1 MLILVCIC
9 IFLFS
14 NQPGVE
20 STKLASNLFV
30 RKLGHFSEYAIL
42 GFFAFAYFSNIFQ
55 TGREKIQLETS
66 FFISFLFCFS
76 YAVSD
81 EFHQT
86 FVIGRDGN
94 FMDVLID
101 SGGVLFGIIISIILF
116 FVKILKKK
124 VKYIL
129 LFSCI
134 FFGKVIK

>member
-30 RKLGHFSEYAIL
+30 RKLGHFSEYAVL

-116 FVKILKKK
+116 SVKILKKK
-124 VKYIL
+124 
-129 LFSCI
+129 
-134 FFGKVIK
+134 

>member
-1 MLILVCIC
+1 MLILVCIG

-14 NQPGVE
+14 SQPGVE

-42 GFFAFAYFSNIFQ
+42 GFFAFAYFSSIFQ
-55 TGREKIQLETS
+55 IGKEKIQFKTTLFT
-66 FFISFLFCFS
+66 SFLFCFS
-76 YAVSD
+76 YAVSV

-94 FMDVLID
+94 FIDVLID

-124 VKYIL
+124 
-129 LFSCI
+129 
-134 FFGKVIK
+134 

>member
-55 TGREKIQLETS
+55 TEKGKIQLETS

-116 FVKILKKK
+116 SVKILKKK
-124 VKYIL
+124 
-129 LFSCI
+129 
-134 FFGKVIK
+134 

>member
-1 MLILVCIC
+1 MLTLVCIG

-14 NQPGVE
+14 SQSGVE
-20 STKLASNLFV
+20 STKLASNLFI

-42 GFFAFAYFSNIFQ
+42 GFFAFAYFSSIFQ
-55 TGREKIQLETS
+55 IGKEKIQFKTTLFT
-66 FFISFLFCFS
+66 SFLFCFS

-94 FMDVLID
+94 FIDVLID

-124 VKYIL
+124 
-129 LFSCI
+129 
-134 FFGKVIK
+134 

>member
-1 MLILVCIC
+1 MLILVCIG

-14 NQPGVE
+14 SQPGVE
-20 STKLASNLFV
+20 STKLASNLFI

-42 GFFAFAYFSNIFQ
+42 GFFAFAYFSSIFQ
-55 TGREKIQLETS
+55 IGKEKIQFKTTLFT
-66 FFISFLFCFS
+66 SFLFCFS

-94 FMDVLID
+94 FIDVLID

-124 VKYIL
+124 
-129 LFSCI
+129 
-134 FFGKVIK
+134 

>member
-1 MLILVCIC
+1 MLILVCIG

-14 NQPGVE
+14 SQPGVE

-42 GFFAFAYFSNIFQ
+42 GFFAFAYFSSIFQ
-55 TGREKIQLETS
+55 IGKEKIQFKTTLFT
-66 FFISFLFCFS
+66 SFLFCFS

-94 FMDVLID
+94 FIDVLID
-101 SGGVLFGIIISIILF
+101 SG
-116 FVKILKKK
+116 
-124 VKYIL
+124 
-129 LFSCI
+129 
-134 FFGKVIK
+134 

>member
-30 RKLGHFSEYAIL
+30 RKLGHFSEYAVL

-86 FVIGRDGN
+86 FVIGRNGN
-94 FMDVLID
+94 FIDVLID
-101 SGGVLFGIIISIILF
+101 SVGVLFGIIISYALPF
-116 FVKILKKK
+116 LKILKK
-124 VKYIL
+124 
-129 LFSCI
+129 
-134 FFGKVIK
+134 GKIYLTF

>member
-20 STKLASNLFV
+20 STKLTSNLFV

-116 FVKILKKK
+116 SVKILKKK
-124 VKYIL
+124 
-129 LFSCI
+129 
-134 FFGKVIK
+134 

>member
-14 NQPGVE
+14 NQPEVE

-116 FVKILKKK
+116 SVKILKKK
-124 VKYIL
+124 
-129 LFSCI
+129 
-134 FFGKVIK
+134 

>member
-42 GFFAFAYFSNIFQ
+42 GFFAFSNIFQ
-55 TGREKIQLETS
+55 IEREKIRLETS

-101 SGGVLFGIIISIILF
+101 SGGVLFGIIISYALLF
-116 FVKILKKK
+116 LKILKKR
-124 VKYIL
+124 
-129 LFSCI
+129 
-134 FFGKVIK
+134 

>member
-30 RKLGHFSEYAIL
+30 RKLGHFSEYAVL

-101 SGGVLFGIIISIILF
+101 SEGVLFGIIISIILF
-116 FVKILKKK
+116 SVKILKKK
-124 VKYIL
+124 
-129 LFSCI
+129 
-134 FFGKVIK
+134 

>member
-55 TGREKIQLETS
+55 TEREKIQLETS

-116 FVKILKKK
+116 SVKILKKK
-124 VKYIL
+124 
-129 LFSCI
+129 
-134 FFGKVIK
+134 

>member
-81 EFHQT
+81 EFHQI

-101 SGGVLFGIIISIILF
+101 SVGVLFGIIISIILF
-116 FVKILKKK
+116 SVKILKKK
-124 VKYIL
+124 
-129 LFSCI
+129 
-134 FFGKVIK
+134 

>member
-20 STKLASNLFV
+20 STKLTSNLFL

-55 TGREKIQLETS
+55 IGREKIQLETS

-76 YAVSD
+76 YAVTD

-116 FVKILKKK
+116 SVKILKKK
-124 VKYIL
+124 
-129 LFSCI
+129 
-134 FFGKVIK
+134 

>member
-42 GFFAFAYFSNIFQ
+42 GFFAFAYFSNIFRI
-55 TGREKIQLETS
+55 GKEKIQFKTTFLT
-66 FFISFLFCFS
+66 SFLFCFS

-81 EFHQT
+81 PIISDKRT
-86 FVIGRDGN
+86 TKLPWDDLG
-94 FMDVLID
+94 MDVLID
-101 SGGVLFGIIISIILF
+101 SGGVLFGIIISYALLF
-116 FVKILKKK
+116 LKILKKR
-124 VKYIL
+124 
-129 LFSCI
+129 
-134 FFGKVIK
+134 

>member
-20 STKLASNLFV
+20 STKLTSNLFL

-55 TGREKIQLETS
+55 IGREKIQLETS

-76 YAVSD
+76 YAVTD

-124 VKYIL
+124 
-129 LFSCI
+129 
-134 FFGKVIK
+134 

>member
-1 MLILVCIC
+1 MLTLVCIG

-14 NQPGVE
+14 SQPGVE
-20 STKLASNLFV
+20 STKLASNLFI

-42 GFFAFAYFSNIFQ
+42 GFFAFAYFSSIFQ
-55 TGREKIQLETS
+55 IGKEKIQFKTTLFT
-66 FFISFLFCFS
+66 SFLFCFS

-94 FMDVLID
+94 FIDVLID

-124 VKYIL
+124 
-129 LFSCI
+129 
-134 FFGKVIK
+134 

>member
-1 MLILVCIC
+1 MLILICIC

-55 TGREKIQLETS
+55 IGREKIQLKTS

-116 FVKILKKK
+116 SVKILKKK
-124 VKYIL
+124 
-129 LFSCI
+129 
-134 FFGKVIK
+134 

>member
-1 MLILVCIC
+1 MLILVCIS

-20 STKLASNLFV
+20 STKLVSNLFI

-55 TGREKIQLETS
+55 IGKEKIQFKMTLFT
-66 FFISFLFCFS
+66 SFLFCFS

-86 FVIGRDGN
+86 FVLGRDGN
-94 FMDVLID
+94 FIDVLID
-101 SGGVLFGIIISIILF
+101 SGGVLFGIIISVILF

-124 VKYIL
+124 
-129 LFSCI
+129 
-134 FFGKVIK
+134 

>member
-101 SGGVLFGIIISIILF
+101 SGGVLFGIIIS
-116 FVKILKKK
+116 
-124 VKYIL
+124 YAL
-129 LFSCI
+129 LFQR
-134 FFGKVIK
+134 KYN

>member
-66 FFISFLFCFS
+66 FFISFLFSFTK
-76 YAVSD
+76 AETD

-86 FVIGRDGN
+86 FVIGRDWN
-94 FMDVLID
+94 FIDVFID
-101 SGGVLFGIIISIILF
+101 SGVVLFGIIISIILF

-124 VKYIL
+124 
-129 LFSCI
+129 
-134 FFGKVIK
+134 

>member
-94 FMDVLID
+94 FIDVLID

-124 VKYIL
+124 
-129 LFSCI
+129 
-134 FFGKVIK
+134 

>member
-55 TGREKIQLETS
+55 TERGKIQLETS

-94 FMDVLID
+94 FIDVLID
-101 SGGVLFGIIISIILF
+101 SVGVLFGIIISYALLF
-116 FVKILKKK
+116 LKILKKR
-124 VKYIL
+124 
-129 LFSCI
+129 
-134 FFGKVIK
+134 

>member
-20 STKLASNLFV
+20 LTKLTSNLFL

-55 TGREKIQLETS
+55 TERGKIQLETS

-116 FVKILKKK
+116 SVKILKKK
-124 VKYIL
+124 
-129 LFSCI
+129 
-134 FFGKVIK
+134 

>member
-20 STKLASNLFV
+20 STKLASNLCV

-42 GFFAFAYFSNIFQ
+42 GFFACAYFSNIFRI
-55 TGREKIQLETS
+55 GKEKIQFKTT
-66 FFISFLFCFS
+66 FFTSFLFCFS

-94 FMDVLID
+94 LIDVLLD
-101 SGGVLFGIIISIILF
+101 SEGVLFGIIISIILF
-116 FVKILKKK
+116 SVKILKKK
-124 VKYIL
+124 
-129 LFSCI
+129 
-134 FFGKVIK
+134 

>member
-14 NQPGVE
+14 NQPEVE

-55 TGREKIQLETS
+55 IEREKIRLETS

-116 FVKILKKK
+116 SVKILKKK
-124 VKYIL
+124 
-129 LFSCI
+129 
-134 FFGKVIK
+134 

>member
-30 RKLGHFSEYAIL
+30 RKLGHFSEYAVL

-86 FVIGRDGN
+86 FVIGRNGN
-94 FMDVLID
+94 FIDVLID
-101 SGGVLFGIIISIILF
+101 SVGVLFGIIISIILF
-116 FVKILKKK
+116 SVKILKKK
-124 VKYIL
+124 
-129 LFSCI
+129 
-134 FFGKVIK
+134 

>member
-1 MLILVCIC
+1 MLILVCLC

-14 NQPGVE
+14 NQSGVE

-94 FMDVLID
+94 FIDVLID
-101 SGGVLFGIIISIILF
+101 SVGVLFGIMIS
-116 FVKILKKK
+116 
-124 VKYIL
+124 YIL
-129 LFSCI
+129 LFLKI
-134 FFGKVIK
+134 FKKR

>member
-94 FMDVLID
+94 LIDVLLD
-101 SGGVLFGIIISIILF
+101 SEGVLFGIIISIILF
-116 FVKILKKK
+116 SVKILKKK
-124 VKYIL
+124 
-129 LFSCI
+129 
-134 FFGKVIK
+134 

>member
-20 STKLASNLFV
+20 STKLTSNLFL

-55 TGREKIQLETS
+55 TERGKIQLETS

-116 FVKILKKK
+116 SVKILKKK
-124 VKYIL
+124 
-129 LFSCI
+129 
-134 FFGKVIK
+134 

>member
-1 MLILVCIC
+1 MLILVCIG

-14 NQPGVE
+14 SQPGVE

-42 GFFAFAYFSNIFQ
+42 GFFAFAYFSSIFQ
-55 TGREKIQLETS
+55 IGKERIQFKTTLFT
-66 FFISFLFCFS
+66 SFLFCFS

-94 FMDVLID
+94 FIDVLID

-124 VKYIL
+124 
-129 LFSCI
+129 
-134 FFGKVIK
+134 

>member
-1 MLILVCIC
+1 MVILVCIT

-101 SGGVLFGIIISIILF
+101 SGGVLFGIMIS
-116 FVKILKKK
+116 
-124 VKYIL
+124 YIL
-129 LFSCI
+129 LFLKI
-134 FFGKVIK
+134 FKKR

>member
-55 TGREKIQLETS
+55 TERGKIQLETS

-76 YAVSD
+76 YAVTD

-116 FVKILKKK
+116 SVKILKKK
-124 VKYIL
+124 
-129 LFSCI
+129 
-134 FFGKVIK
+134 

>member
-1 MLILVCIC
+1 MLILVCMC

-116 FVKILKKK
+116 SVKILKNK
-124 VKYIL
+124 
-129 LFSCI
+129 
-134 FFGKVIK
+134 

>member
-30 RKLGHFSEYAIL
+30 RKLGHFSEYAVL

-86 FVIGRDGN
+86 FVIGRNGN
-94 FMDVLID
+94 FIDVLID
-101 SGGVLFGIIISIILF
+101 SVGVLFGIIISYALPF
-116 FVKILKKK
+116 LKILKKSK
-124 VKYIL
+124 IYL
-129 LFSCI
+129 TF
-134 FFGKVIK
+134 

>member
-1 MLILVCIC
+1 MLILVCIF

-94 FMDVLID
+94 FIDVLID
-101 SGGVLFGIIISIILF
+101 SVGVLFGIIISYTLPF
-116 FVKILKKK
+116 LKILKKR
-124 VKYIL
+124 
-129 LFSCI
+129 
-134 FFGKVIK
+134 

>member
-20 STKLASNLFV
+20 STKLTSNLFL

-55 TGREKIQLETS
+55 IGREKIQLETS

-116 FVKILKKK
+116 SVKILKKK
-124 VKYIL
+124 
-129 LFSCI
+129 
-134 FFGKVIK
+134 